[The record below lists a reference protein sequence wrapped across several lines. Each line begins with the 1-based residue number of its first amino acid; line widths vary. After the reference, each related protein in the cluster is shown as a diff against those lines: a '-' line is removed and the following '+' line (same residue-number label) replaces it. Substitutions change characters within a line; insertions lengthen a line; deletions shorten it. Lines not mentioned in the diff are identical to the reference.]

1 MILSSVIIILG
12 EVLELSIL
20 TSLFLALSFR
30 LGISRLWVPYAI
42 ITGTIFAIIYALS
55 FDTISQLFDDFGQE
69 VFNAGIQIGIYV
81 CLLIFNTIIF
91 VSYQKPVATKYLKWA
106 MLSGV
111 SLAVTREGSEIYL
124 YISGFV
130 SSEQLITPVLTGSI
144 LGAGIGLSLG
154 ILIYYLFINLSHRRS
169 LYTGYTLLLFVA
181 AGILL
186 QAVRLLIQIDWLPAQ
201 KIVWDTSNWLDEST
215 VTGRLLYTLI
225 GYEATP
231 TPIEIQCY
239 IAAVSCILIT
249 TVLAWYYS
257 QKASSGD

>member
-12 EVLELSIL
+12 EVLELAVL

-30 LGISRLWVPYAI
+30 LEMSRRWIAYAI
-42 ITGTIFAIIYALS
+42 LAGSICAILYALS
-55 FDTISQLFDDFGQE
+55 FDVVSQLFDDFGQE
-69 VFNAGIQIGIYV
+69 VVNAGIQLGIYIS
-81 CLLIFNTIIF
+81 LLVFNSIIF
-91 VSYQKPVATKYLKWA
+91 ISYKKPVAIKHLKWA
-106 MLSGV
+106 MISGV
-111 SLAVTREGSEIYL
+111 SLAVTREGSEIFL
-124 YISGFV
+124 YISGFI

-144 LGAGIGLSLG
+144 LGAGIGLSVG
-154 ILIYYLFINLSHRRS
+154 ILIYYLFINMPHRRS
-169 LYTGYTLLLFVA
+169 LYTGYVLLLFVA

-201 KIVWDTSNWLDEST
+201 NIAWNTSDWLDESS

-239 IAAVSCILIT
+239 IAAVTCILIT
-249 TVLAWYYS
+249 TAFIWYRTH
-257 QKASSGD
+257 KKSSGD